1 MRHLLSLIICL
12 LISNTSYS
20 DSNQSSVM
28 AEVDTKVDTKIHAD
42 MIVYGDYLVTMD
54 GEVDVI
60 HDGAVA
66 VIGNN
71 IAAVGLSIDI
81 DQAYKSKN
89 KIPGKDKILMP
100 GLVNGHGHAAMVLFR
115 GMADDLNLMEWLT
128 NYIFPMEAQFVD
140 PEFIKIGT
148 ELACWEMIRG
158 GTTTYVDMYFYPE
171 TISETIVDCGM
182 RAVVGSPSID
192 FPSPGFKGW
201 EDSFAAAVEFVT
213 RWKNKHERIT
223 PAFAP
228 HAPYTVS
235 PLHIKEV
242 VDKAKELDVPVS
254 MHIAEDRTVVE
265 DIQKRYGNSP
275 VKHVADQGLLDV
287 TLIAAHMVQPTA
299 EEIAMLS
306 GKQVG
311 AIHNPTSNLKLAAG
325 IAPVAQMLKAG
336 VLVGLG
342 TDGAASN
349 NDLDM
354 WEELHL
360 AALIHKNQN
369 HDPTAMPAMTALKL
383 ATSMGAA
390 AIGLGD
396 VTGSL
401 EVGKRADMIQIDIA
415 TPSLTPMYNVISQL
429 VYAVDSDDVVTSI
442 VSGKALMRNGIV
454 LTLDADE
461 VRQKALNKAEEISK
475 ALATQN

>member
-1 MRHLLSLIICL
+1 MRHLLSIIICL

-20 DSNQSSVM
+20 DSAQS
-28 AEVDTKVDTKIHAD
+28 KVNAD

-66 VIGNN
+66 IIGNN
-71 IAAVGLSIDI
+71 IAAVGFSSDI
-81 DQAYKSKN
+81 DQTYTSQN

-100 GLVNGHGHAAMVLFR
+100 GLINGHGHAAMVLFR

-128 NYIFPMEAQFVD
+128 SYIFPMEAQFVN
-140 PEFIKIGT
+140 PEFISIGT

-171 TISETIVDCGM
+171 TIAETIIDCGM
-182 RAVVGSPSID
+182 RAVIGSPSID

-201 EDSFAAAVEFVT
+201 EDSFAAAVKFVS

-235 PLHIKEV
+235 PFHIKEV
-242 VDKAKELDVPVS
+242 VEKAKAFDVPVS
-254 MHIAEDRTVVE
+254 MHIAEDRSVVE
-265 DIQKRYGNSP
+265 DVQKRYGNSS

-287 TLIAAHMVQPTA
+287 TLIAAHMVQPTT

-325 IAPVAQMLKAG
+325 IAPVSQMLKAG

-369 HDPTAMPAMTALKL
+369 QDPTAMPAMTALKL

-401 EVGKRADMIQIDIA
+401 EAGKRADMIQIDIA
-415 TPSLTPMYNVISQL
+415 TPSLAPMYNVISQL

-442 VSGKALMRNGIV
+442 VSGKILMKNGIV

-461 VRQKALNKAEEISK
+461 VRQKAVRKAKEISE
-475 ALATQN
+475 ALSTQN

>member
-1 MRHLLSLIICL
+1 MRYFPSLIFCL
-12 LISNTSYS
+12 LISSTSHAGS
-20 DSNQSSVM
+20 DR
-28 AEVDTKVDTKIHAD
+28 TKVD

-54 GEVDVI
+54 GKEDVI

-66 VIGNN
+66 ILGNT
-71 IAAVGLSIDI
+71 IVATGPSIEI
-81 DQAYKSKN
+81 DQGYKSKV
-89 KIPGKDKILMP
+89 KISGKDKILMP
-100 GLVNGHGHAAMVLFR
+100 GLINGHGHAAMVLFR
-115 GMADDLNLMEWLT
+115 GMADDLNLMEWLSS
-128 NYIFPMEAQFVD
+128 YIFPMEGQFVN
-140 PEFIKIGT
+140 PEFISIGT

-158 GTTTYVDMYFYPE
+158 GTTTYVDMYFYPD
-171 TISETIVDCGM
+171 TIAETIVDCGM
-182 RAVVGSPSID
+182 RAVIASPAID

-201 EDSFAAAVEFVT
+201 EDSFGAAVDYVT
-213 RWKNKHERIT
+213 RWKGKHERIT

-235 PLHIKEV
+235 PFHIKEV
-242 VDKAKELDVPVS
+242 AEKAKELDVPVS
-254 MHIAEDRTVVE
+254 MHIAEAPSEVE
-265 DIQKRYGNSP
+265 DIQKRYGNTP
-275 VKHVADQGLLDV
+275 VQHVADQGLLDV
-287 TLIAAHMVQPTA
+287 TLIAAHMVQPNA

-306 GKQVG
+306 GKQIG

-369 HDPTAMPAMTALKL
+369 QDPTAMPAMTALKL

-396 VTGSL
+396 ITGTL
-401 EVGKRADMIQIDIA
+401 EAGKRADMIQINVA
-415 TPSLTPMYNVISQL
+415 TPGLTPMYNVISQL

-442 VSGKALMRNGIV
+442 VSGKVLMKEGIV
-454 LTLDADE
+454 LTLNADD
-461 VRQKALNKAEEISK
+461 VRQNALAKANEISK
-475 ALATQN
+475 ALANQD